1 MSQVKKNLLF
11 NSFSLL
17 INIGIGIFYTP
28 YLVRSLGIMAY
39 GIIPLAMIINQYVTI
54 LTTSLTGSLTRF
66 YAIEIQKKNFNN
78 ASKYLST
85 SLLVILLIIAITI
98 PFFILVIINIDEV
111 FNIPIPLIKSAKILF
126 NYTFLSFYLSIFSSF
141 FNITLYAQN
150 RLDIL
155 NIISV
160 SRSFTKI
167 CFNVLF
173 FEFITFDIKY
183 IGISNFLAECS
194 IFIISYYFF
203 KRFNYKEVK
212 IKIKYFEKASLLT
225 LGLMTLWVLVH
236 QLGDLTIYKINVF
249 FINKFWSSTESGI
262 IGAITDFG
270 SYIIIVVG
278 VISTLLG
285 PLILQAF
292 SKKNYEEVK
301 ELALKNSLIIG
312 VITSIA
318 TSLLICFAPQFL
330 KLWLG
335 DGFENYSTWF
345 ILKMIDLPFFA
356 AAGIFALVY
365 RSWNEVKIPAIL
377 TVMIGL
383 LNISINFV
391 FCKLSNGDEN
401 YITYILIFSAICSFI
416 QAYVLGIF
424 MLKKIYREIKIST
437 LLYSIPIKF
446 LIVFLLVFLFSQTA
460 LYFFSI
466 KVWVELIICFV
477 VIGSITLLCSYK
489 FLITKETK
497 KYISDYLIKK

>member
-66 YAIEIQKKNFNN
+66 YAIEIEKKNFNV

-85 SLLVILLIIAITI
+85 SLFVIILIVAITI

-111 FNIPIPLIKSAKILF
+111 FNIPIPLINSAKILF

-150 RLDIL
+150 RLDVL
-155 NIISV
+155 NIINI

-194 IFIISYYFF
+194 LFIISYYFF
-203 KRFNYKEVK
+203 KRLNYKEVD
-212 IKIKYFEKASLLT
+212 IKIKHFEKASLLT

-236 QLGDLTIYKINVF
+236 QIGDLTIYKINVF

-278 VISTLLG
+278 VITTLLG

-301 ELALKNSLIIG
+301 ELAIKNSLIIG

-335 DGFENYSTWF
+335 HGFENYSLWF

-356 AAGIFALVY
+356 AAGVFSFVY

-383 LNISINFV
+383 LNTSINYV
-391 FCKLSNGDEN
+391 FCKLSNGDEK

-416 QAYVLGIF
+416 QAYGLGIF
-424 MLKKIYREIKIST
+424 MLKKIYNEIQIST
-437 LLYSIPIKF
+437 LLYSIPFKF
-446 LIVFLLVFLFSQTA
+446 ISVFIFVYLFSQIT

-466 KVWVELIICFV
+466 NIWIELISCFV
-477 VIGSITLLCSYK
+477 GIGSITLLFSYK
-489 FLITKETK
+489 FLIPKETK
-497 KYISDYLIKK
+497 KYISDFLIK